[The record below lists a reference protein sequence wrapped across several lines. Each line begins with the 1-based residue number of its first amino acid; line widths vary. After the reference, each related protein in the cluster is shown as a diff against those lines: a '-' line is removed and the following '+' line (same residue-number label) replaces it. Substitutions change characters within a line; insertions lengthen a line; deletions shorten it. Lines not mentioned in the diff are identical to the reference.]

1 VPFLLLFLKN
11 CYYKNYLQ
19 HMMCVQ
25 NQDPH
30 LLDKAIIKENST
42 TGHTISRVYIT
53 SKFFRLSELDIFL
66 IHFRIH

>member
-1 VPFLLLFLKN
+1 
-11 CYYKNYLQ
+11 
-19 HMMCVQ
+19 MMCVQ